1 MSYPLATSSTDAMPR
16 NELIE
21 QSNPC
26 FRSVNIFVVQLSSA
40 PKSGNKTTSLP
51 RSGFMMLQ
59 EPSKGS
65 LNLRLP
71 KPYRESR

>member
-1 MSYPLATSSTDAMPR
+1 MSYPLATSSSDAMPF

-21 QSNPC
+21 QLIPC
-26 FRSVNIFVVQLSSA
+26 FRSVNIFVAQLSSA
-40 PKSGNKTTSLP
+40 PKSGNRITSLP